1 MAAPPWPCCHRA
13 SRELWR
19 AVVRCHRQLVVRCN
33 ARRRRSRLTGRVGP
47 QRIIRT
53 PRQSMWAA
61 CARSNPGESCSLLAA
76 VHGGGKEA
84 IVARAQHPRAHP
96 PVSIVVARIGEATPR
111 PRGPQP
117 RMSSVEDTGDG
128 GAEANSTPR
137 RASARARREVRASM
151 TDGCVSTST
160 RDERRGRGRV
170 NASDSVGLT
179 VRNRISSGPRVSPE
193 RSSRARAGSLSW
205 EQAQGDRLRPKLR
218 AARRANRVRPQRSPP
233 PSQV

>member
-1 MAAPPWPCCHRA
+1 MGRAA
-13 SRELWR
+13 
-19 AVVRCHRQLVVRCN
+19 VRCHRQLAVRCN
-33 ARRRRSRLTGRVGP
+33 VHRRRSRLTGRVGP

-151 TDGCVSTST
+151 TDACTSTST

-170 NASDSVGLT
+170 ELEVPHASDSVGLT
-179 VRNRISSGPRVSPE
+179 VRNRISSGHESAQSAAHELELAAQWQP
-193 RSSRARAGSLSW
+193 

-218 AARRANRVRPQRSPP
+218 AAQRANRVRPQRSPP
-233 PSQV
+233 PCESHFGA

>member
-1 MAAPPWPCCHRA
+1 MAAPPWPCCDRG

-33 ARRRRSRLTGRVGP
+33 AHRRATRGSPLRVGP

-61 CARSNPGESCSLLAA
+61 CARSNPGDSWSLLAA

-151 TDGCVSTST
+151 TDGCTSTSM

-170 NASDSVGLT
+170 ELEVPHASDSNSLT
-179 VRNRISSGPRVSPE
+179 VRNRISSGHESARAQLTSSSWPVGA
-193 RSSRARAGSLSW
+193 SSR
-205 EQAQGDRLRPKLR
+205 
-218 AARRANRVRPQRSPP
+218 
-233 PSQV
+233 